1 MHVQKDI
8 ISGSS
13 FRRQQWQMLLGT
25 MFCYLF
31 FYTGRHNFGW
41 ASRGMSTDIGISY
54 TSIGWISSSMLI
66 GYAAGQLINGNL
78 SDKYSPR
85 KMTLIGGLLS
95 VAANIAISFSHTY
108 IMILVL
114 WALNGYFQ
122 SLAWPPGSRIISNW
136 WDKKE
141 RGKAFGLYTA
151 AAGASS
157 VFTYL
162 LSILLIQQG
171 SSWQSLFRLP
181 VLFLLAGVIIFYFV
195 VKDKPSDKGFK
206 NLYEPPVETASTDW
220 KSRYM
225 VVFKNWKFMIASL
238 AIGFESMARYGLI
251 YWVPTH
257 YLGHSWEND
266 PRNLWATILMP
277 VGMVV
282 GALSFGTIADK
293 FLNHNQPAAIRFGML
308 TSGVIAFLIFLVPVQ
323 NGVVSG
329 ILMFTA
335 GFFVY
340 GPQSNFWPMSPDLL
354 GEQYVGTG
362 VGIMNMSAY
371 IFAAMG
377 EPFFGYIIDRT
388 GSTANVFLAIM
399 LICLICAVIISL
411 VKYKRKKIR
420 LI

>member
-1 MHVQKDI
+1 MNNRP
-8 ISGSS
+8 S

-41 ASRGMSTDIGISY
+41 AVNGMSADLGISY
-54 TSIGWISSSMLI
+54 TAIGWISSSMLI
-66 GYAAGQLINGNL
+66 GYAVGQLINGNL

-95 VAANIAISFSHTY
+95 VAANLAISFSHTY
-108 IMILVL
+108 TMVLIL
-114 WALNGYFQ
+114 WTLNGYFQ
-122 SLAWPPGSRIISNW
+122 SLAWPPGSRLISNW
-136 WDKKE
+136 WGKSE

-157 VFTYL
+157 VLTFL
-162 LSILLIQQG
+162 LSILLVQQG

-181 VLFLLAGVIIFYFV
+181 VLFLLVAVIAFYFIV
-195 VKDKPSDKGFK
+195 RDKPSDKGFEDLHQMPLK
-206 NLYEPPVETASTDW
+206 TSSADW
-220 KSRYM
+220 KERYM

-238 AIGFESMARYGLI
+238 AMGFESMARYGLI
-251 YWVPTH
+251 YWVPAH
-257 YLGHSWEND
+257 YLGNSWEND
-266 PRNLWATILMP
+266 PHNLWATILMP
-277 VGMVV
+277 LGMVV
-282 GALSFGTIADK
+282 GALLFGAIADK
-293 FLNHNQPAAIRFGML
+293 MLNHNQPAAIRLGML
-308 TSGVIAFLIFLVPVQ
+308 ISAVIAFLIFLVPIQ
-323 NGVVSG
+323 NSIISG
-329 ILMFTA
+329 ALMFFA

-371 IFAAMG
+371 VFAAIG

-388 GSTANVFLAIM
+388 GNTANVFIVIM
-399 LICLICAVIISL
+399 VICLMCAAVIST
-411 VKYKRKKIR
+411 VNYKRKKIL
-420 LI
+420 LIK